1 MVMKLTEFNSVSFPY
16 DITLGSISFEILEL
30 SSYKVWYTF
39 FGLIRFNL
47 FLLYSIL
54 SCPNESFLPDKISF
68 NVITNNENYYL
79 IVQVSCSI
87 FQFNFALCIL

>member
-1 MVMKLTEFNSVSFPY
+1 MKLTELNSFSFPY
-16 DITLGSISFEILEL
+16 DITLGSVSFEILEL
-30 SSYKVWYTF
+30 SLNIVWYTF

-54 SCPNESFLPDKISF
+54 SCPRQDGLLPDKISF

-79 IVQVSCSI
+79 VVQVSCSI